1 VAEEVQM
8 DWRNLIISAL
18 AMGCGT
24 ALAASDKLDWEAVA
38 MLGALASAP
47 HIGAVGDWMWAVTKR
62 GKRIDG
68 APMPPED
75 EARR

>member
-1 VAEEVQM
+1 M
-8 DWRNLIISAL
+8 DWRNLIVSAL

-47 HIGAVGDWMWAVTKR
+47 HIGVVGDWMSAVTRR
-62 GKRIDG
+62 GQRIKG
-68 APMPPED
+68 APLPPSDD
-75 EARR
+75 EPQR